1 MKNLLIR
8 NLKLRKWTIAIYTV
22 LLVASPL
29 QLVLGYHTNLAKV
42 LYSTLGMILVAISVL
57 DSGHVFRFN
66 SKLGHKHAYHFFAS
80 LPVSKLSLLNA
91 NYLTVIIF
99 TLIGA
104 GILSLYGATNNDFS
118 KDAININFT
127 LPFSYIAI
135 NLFAIPI
142 GFKKYTEQK
151 SEYISFIP
159 YILGMLIFIPFLIAI
174 MIIGYSLLFNY
185 NFEHFKY
192 FKDSFNYG
200 FLALSIIF
208 FVINYIIQYR
218 KLT

>member
-29 QLVLGYHTNLAKV
+29 QLVLDYHTNLAKV

-104 GILSLYGATNNDFS
+104 GILSYMV
-118 KDAININFT
+118 
-127 LPFSYIAI
+127 
-135 NLFAIPI
+135 
-142 GFKKYTEQK
+142 QQ
-151 SEYISFIP
+151 
-159 YILGMLIFIPFLIAI
+159 I
-174 MIIGYSLLFNY
+174 MIFQRMQLILISHCLSHILQLIYLQSQYVLRNTLNKSHNIFLSL
-185 NFEHFKY
+185 
-192 FKDSFNYG
+192 
-200 FLALSIIF
+200 
-208 FVINYIIQYR
+208 
-218 KLT
+218 

>member
-8 NLKLRKWTIAIYTV
+8 NLKLRKCTIAIYIF
-22 LLVASPL
+22 LLFASPF
-29 QLVLGYHTNLAKV
+29 QMVLDYHTYSAEASF
-42 LYSTLGMILVAISVL
+42 STLSMILVVISVL
-57 DSGHVFRFN
+57 DSGHVIRFN

-127 LPFSYIAI
+127 LPFSYI
-135 NLFAIPI
+135 
-142 GFKKYTEQK
+142 
-151 SEYISFIP
+151 
-159 YILGMLIFIPFLIAI
+159 
-174 MIIGYSLLFNY
+174 
-185 NFEHFKY
+185 
-192 FKDSFNYG
+192 
-200 FLALSIIF
+200 
-208 FVINYIIQYR
+208 
-218 KLT
+218 